1 MALDVKLAVSR
12 EKLLFK
18 GCVEMEFQSTK
29 NDRQSLGLTLY
40 MDGFAAVKEVRRL
53 MPDSAVEEVHFWDVA
68 ERIEPGSIV
77 IRGSAAAEQSFD
89 PGLLASGRLLES
101 YIGDVVTVRNF
112 EVGEE
117 TQMRLLSV
125 SPNLIGERIE
135 TKEILLNPSGELI
148 LPPLPEGA
156 KMKPSV
162 TWKTAPGPLNEEV
175 HVSYLTRGLGWEAIY
190 IVEIQGEVLS
200 LAGWISANNQTGI
213 DFHDVRLK
221 LVAGQINRQ
230 GPNQLYEEASMMLAK
245 NMPIREPFE
254 ERSFGDA
261 HVYALEPNVVLLN
274 GQSKQIR
281 FLSVE
286 GIAFKKAYKVE
297 KESKHARACLLLANT
312 KKNGLGIPLP
322 AGMVK
327 VYEADQDGEMEFTG
341 EDAIGHTPVEEKL
354 SLTIGEAFD
363 VISESRETTREK
375 RDGFEYVTH
384 RYELRNGKQENIRID
399 ISHAIYE
406 TLWKMESS
414 THDYEVKNT
423 SEVEFSVRVAAG
435 KSAMVEFTYK
445 VDKQANL
452 T

>member
-1 MALDVKLAVSR
+1 
-12 EKLLFK
+12 
-18 GCVEMEFQSTK
+18 MEFQSTK
-29 NDRQSLGLTLY
+29 NDRLSLGLTLY
-40 MDGFAAVKEVRRL
+40 MDGFAAVKDMRKLVSESVI
-53 MPDSAVEEVHFWDVA
+53 EEVQFLDVA

-77 IRGSAAAEQSFD
+77 IRGSTTTEQSFD
-89 PGLLASGRLLES
+89 PGLLASGKLLEL
-101 YIGDVVTVRNF
+101 YIGDVVTVRNL

-117 TQMRLLSV
+117 TQLRLLSV
-125 SPNLIGERIE
+125 SPSLIGERVE
-135 TKEILLNPSGELI
+135 TKEILLNPSGELV

-162 TWKTAPGPLNEEV
+162 TWKTAHGPLNEEV

-190 IVEIQGEVLS
+190 IVEIRGEVLS
-200 LAGWISANNQTGI
+200 LAGWINANNQTGI

-245 NMPIREPFE
+245 NMPIRDSFE

-261 HVYALEPNVVLLN
+261 HVYALERKVVLLN
-274 GQSKQIR
+274 GQSKQVR

-286 GIAFKKAYKVE
+286 EVAFKKVYKVE
-297 KESKHARACLLLANT
+297 KGSKHARACLLLANT

-322 AGMVK
+322 TGMVK

-341 EDAIGHTPVEEKL
+341 EDEISHTPVEEKL

-363 VISESRETTREK
+363 VISESREITREK
-375 RDGFEYVTH
+375 REGLEYVTY

-399 ISHAIYE
+399 IGHVIYE
-406 TLWKMESS
+406 QLWKMESS

-435 KSAMVEFTYK
+435 KSVVVEFTYK
-445 VDKQANL
+445 VDKHTNL
-452 T
+452 I